1 MSDPSVYYQ
10 GQARSAYNASMT
22 RPLPAPPPVTAL
34 KGVGPA
40 LAARLQA
47 LRIFTVVDLLLHAPL
62 RYEDRTHVSPIGA
75 LLPGRMAQVEGEI
88 LAVESRNGRR
98 LQYRVV
104 LGDGSGQL
112 TLWFFNP
119 PRGLVERLKR
129 GQRLRAYGMVKGR
142 VARLDMAHPEITPL
156 PAPLDTALTPIY
168 PTTQGLM
175 QGTLRRLIR
184 EALDL
189 WARQPEL
196 LRDLFPAHLR
206 EVLGL
211 PDLRTALE
219 ELHRPTQAAAT
230 LRVTPGGMRL
240 VFEELL
246 AQQLAIRRWRAEA
259 EHWRAEPL
267 GMGGALAERLMA
279 GLPFRLTGAQQ
290 RVLEEIRADL
300 ARDRPMRR
308 LVQGDVGSGKTIVAA
323 LTACA
328 ALEAGQQVALMAP
341 TELLAEQHAR
351 NLSQWFAPLGIPVV
365 VLTGSQKG
373 VARQRILADVAS
385 GAARVIIG
393 THALFQ
399 AGVAFDR
406 LGLVIIDEQ
415 HRFGVQQR
423 LALSEKGRQGVL
435 HPHQL
440 VMTATPIPRTLAMT
454 VYADLDVS
462 VLDELPPGR
471 TPVHTVVVSDSR
483 REEVMERLGR
493 ACRAGRQAYWVC
505 PLIEASEKLEAQ
517 AAEEAH
523 RALTEA
529 LPDLRIGLVHG
540 RMRPR
545 EKDAVMQAFKAGQLD
560 ILVATTVIEVGV
572 DVPNASLMVI
582 DNAERMGLA
591 QLHQLR
597 GRVGRGAV
605 ESSCVLLFSPPLSQ
619 VAKERLAVMRKT
631 NDGFQIA
638 EKDLELRGPGEF
650 LGTQQT
656 GLVRLR
662 FADLARDAALIPKV
676 REVADRV
683 LCDYPEVVDALIER
697 WVGEGVGYAKV

>member
-1 MSDPSVYYQ
+1 MTHVAP
-10 GQARSAYNASMT
+10 AS
-22 RPLPAPPPVTAL
+22 PPVTVL

-40 LAARLQA
+40 LAARLEA
-47 LRIFTVVDLLLHAPL
+47 LGLSTVVDLLLHAPL
-62 RYEDRTHVSPIGA
+62 RYEDRTHVSLIGT
-75 LLPGRMAQVEGEI
+75 LLPGQTVQVEGEI

-98 LQYRVV
+98 LQYRAV
-104 LGDGSGQL
+104 LGDGSGRL

-119 PRGLVERLKR
+119 PRGLAERLKR
-129 GQRLRAYGMVKGR
+129 GQHLRAYGTVKGG
-142 VARLDMAHPEITPL
+142 VVGLDMAHPEITWL
-156 PAPLDTALTPIY
+156 PAPLDTTLTPIY
-168 PTTQGLM
+168 PTTQGLT

-184 EALDL
+184 EALEL

-196 LRDLFPAHLR
+196 LPDLLPAHVR
-206 EVLGL
+206 EALGL

-219 ELHRPTQAAAT
+219 ELHRPTQTASTPLA
-230 LRVTPGGMRL
+230 TPGGARL

-246 AQQLAIRRWRAEA
+246 GQQLAMRRWRARA

-267 GMGGALAERLMA
+267 GMGAALAESLMA
-279 GLPFRLTGAQQ
+279 KLPFKLTGAQQ
-290 RVLEEIRADL
+290 RVLTEIRADL
-300 ARDRPMRR
+300 ARNRPMRR

-323 LTACA
+323 LAACA

-351 NLSQWFAPLGIPVV
+351 NFAQWFEPLGIPVV
-365 VLTGSQKG
+365 VLTSSQKG
-373 VARQRILADVAS
+373 ATRRQVLAHVAS
-385 GAARVIIG
+385 GAAQVVIG

-399 AGVAFDR
+399 EGVAFAR
-406 LGLVIIDEQ
+406 LGLIIIDEQ
-415 HRFGVQQR
+415 HRFGVHQR
-423 LALSEKGRQGVL
+423 LALSEKGRQGAL

-454 VYADLDVS
+454 AYADLDVS

-471 TPVHTVVVSDSR
+471 TPVHTAVVPDTR

-517 AAEEAH
+517 AAEDAH
-523 RALTEA
+523 LTLTEA

-540 RMRPR
+540 RMKPR
-545 EKDAVMQAFKAGQLD
+545 EKEAVMQAFKAGALD

-572 DVPNASLMVI
+572 DVPNASLMII
-582 DNAERMGLA
+582 DNAERLGLA

-605 ESSCVLLFSPPLSQ
+605 E
-619 VAKERLAVMRKT
+619 
-631 NDGFQIA
+631 
-638 EKDLELRGPGEF
+638 
-650 LGTQQT
+650 
-656 GLVRLR
+656 
-662 FADLARDAALIPKV
+662 
-676 REVADRV
+676 
-683 LCDYPEVVDALIER
+683 
-697 WVGEGVGYAKV
+697 

>member
-1 MSDPSVYYQ
+1 
-10 GQARSAYNASMT
+10 MT
-22 RPLPAPPPVTAL
+22 RATSAPPPVTAL

-40 LAARLQA
+40 LAERLAA
-47 LRIFTVVDLLLHAPL
+47 LGLSTVVDLLLHAPL
-62 RYEDRTHVSPIGA
+62 RYEDRTHVSLIGT
-75 LLPGRMAQVEGEI
+75 LRPGETAQVEGEI

-98 LQYRVV
+98 LQYRAV
-104 LGDGSGQL
+104 LGDGSGRL

-119 PRGLVERLKR
+119 PRGLAERLKR
-129 GQRLRAYGMVKGR
+129 GLRLRAYGTVKSGL
-142 VARLDMAHPEITPL
+142 AGLDMAHPEITPL
-156 PAPLDTALTPIY
+156 PAPLDTTLTPIY

-184 EALDL
+184 EALGL

-196 LRDLFPAHLR
+196 LPDLLPAPVR
-206 EVLGL
+206 EALGL

-219 ELHRPTQAAAT
+219 DLHRPTQAASTPLA
-230 LRVTPGGMRL
+230 TPGGARL

-246 AQQLAIRRWRAEA
+246 AQQLAMRRWRAQA

-267 GMGGALAERLMA
+267 VMGGALAEQLMA

-290 RVLEEIRADL
+290 RVLGEIRADL
-300 ARDRPMRR
+300 GRDRSMRR

-323 LTACA
+323 LAACA
-328 ALEAGQQVALMAP
+328 ALEAGRQVALMAP

-351 NLSQWFAPLGIPVV
+351 NLTQWFAPLGIPVAF
-365 VLTGSQKG
+365 LAGSQKG
-373 VARQRILADVAS
+373 AARRQALADVAS
-385 GAARVIIG
+385 GAARVVTG

-399 AGVAFDR
+399 EGVAFAR
-406 LGLVIIDEQ
+406 LGLIIIDEQ
-415 HRFGVQQR
+415 HRFGVHQR
-423 LALSEKGRQGVL
+423 LALSEKGRQGAL

-454 VYADLDVS
+454 AYADLDVS

-471 TPVHTVVVSDSR
+471 TPVHTAAVPDTR

-523 RALTEA
+523 LALTEA

-540 RMRPR
+540 RMKPR
-545 EKDAVMQAFKAGQLD
+545 EKETVMQAFKAGALD

-572 DVPNASLMVI
+572 DVPNASLMII
-582 DNAERMGLA
+582 DNAERLGLA

-619 VAKERLAVMRKT
+619 VAKERLAVMRET
-631 NDGFQIA
+631 NDGFRIA

-656 GLVRLR
+656 GLARLR
-662 FADLARDAALIPKV
+662 FADLARDAELIPKV
-676 REVADRV
+676 REQADV
-683 LCDYPEVVDALIER
+683 LLREHPEAVEPLIER
-697 WVGEGVGYAKV
+697 WVGAGIGYAKV

>member
-1 MSDPSVYYQ
+1 
-10 GQARSAYNASMT
+10 MT
-22 RPLPAPPPVTAL
+22 RATSAPPPVTAL

-40 LAARLQA
+40 LAARLEA
-47 LRIFTVVDLLLHAPL
+47 LGLSTVVDLLLHAPT
-62 RYEDRTHVSPIGA
+62 RYEDRTHISPMGT
-75 LLPGRMAQVEGEI
+75 LRPGETAQVEGEI

-98 LQYRVV
+98 LQYRAV
-104 LGDGSGQL
+104 LGDGSGRL

-119 PRGLVERLKR
+119 PRGLAERLKR
-129 GQRLRAYGMVKGR
+129 GQRLRAYGTVKGGL
-142 VARLDMAHPEITPL
+142 AGLDMAHPEITPL

-184 EALDL
+184 EALGL
-189 WARQPEL
+189 WAGQPEL
-196 LRDLFPAHLR
+196 LPELLPAGLR
-206 EVLGL
+206 EALGL
-211 PDLRTALE
+211 PDLRAALE
-219 ELHRPTQAAAT
+219 DLHRPTQAASTPLAT
-230 LRVTPGGMRL
+230 SGGARL

-246 AQQLAIRRWRAEA
+246 AQQLAMRRWRAQA

-267 GMGGALAERLMA
+267 GMRGALAEQLMA

-290 RVLEEIRADL
+290 RVLAEIRADL

-323 LTACA
+323 LAACA
-328 ALEAGQQVALMAP
+328 ALEAGRQVALMAP

-351 NLSQWFAPLGIPVV
+351 NLAQWFEPLGIPVAF
-365 VLTGSQKG
+365 LTGSQKG
-373 VARQRILADVAS
+373 AARRQTLADVAS
-385 GAARVIIG
+385 GTARVVTG

-399 AGVAFDR
+399 GGVAFAR
-406 LGLVIIDEQ
+406 LGLIIIDEQ
-415 HRFGVQQR
+415 HRFGVHQR
-423 LALSEKGRQGVL
+423 LALSEKGRQGAL

-454 VYADLDVS
+454 AYADLDVS

-471 TPVHTVVVSDSR
+471 TPVHTAAVPDTR

-523 RALTEA
+523 LALTQA

-540 RMRPR
+540 RMKPR
-545 EKDAVMQAFKAGQLD
+545 EKEAVMQAFKAGALD

-572 DVPNASLMVI
+572 DVPNASLMII
-582 DNAERMGLA
+582 DNAERLGLA

-619 VAKERLAVMRKT
+619 VAKERLAVMRET
-631 NDGFQIA
+631 NDGFRIA

-656 GLVRLR
+656 GLARLR
-662 FADLARDAALIPKV
+662 FADLARDAALIPQV
-676 REVADRV
+676 REVADTLLREH
-683 LCDYPEVVDALIER
+683 PEVVDPLIER
-697 WVGEGVGYAKV
+697 WVGAGIGYAKV